1 MSAHDED
8 AANDGVAGD
17 DLRDLIEQAED
28 MLHSLRD
35 QTGEAAERLRERV
48 EATVKSARKRLA
60 SLEGDARQLTEQAAA
75 SADEYVRGNPWA
87 AVAIAAVAGV
97 VSMTELVRATM
108 RLRAIECQSPTGWAE
123 GFHARKV
130 RIG

>member
-35 QTGEAAERLRERV
+35 QTGEAAERLRRDHG
-48 EATVKSARKRLA
+48 
-60 SLEGDARQLTEQAAA
+60 GDRILTF
-75 SADEYVRGNPWA
+75 DEVDG
-87 AVAIAAVAGV
+87 AVIDP
-97 VSMTELVRATM
+97 LFR
-108 RLRAIECQSPTGWAE
+108 
-123 GFHARKV
+123 
-130 RIG
+130 